1 MKPALPNI
9 IVTGASGIVGKSFLD
24 AAKENFKIFA
34 IARRSQ
40 MEVRINEHRN
50 IKWIQ
55 ADIGNQKNLN
65 KILDINIKEK
75 IDYVLHL
82 AGYYDFDNT
91 NNIEYIR
98 TNINGTRYILEY
110 SKKLKIKRFIFASSV
125 AASKFPGKNE
135 VINEKSP
142 LNDDKPYAK
151 SKKIGEKL
159 VKDFSQYFPCSVVRF
174 AAVFTDWC
182 EYGPLYIFLKTWLSK
197 KWNSRILAGKG
208 EFAIPY
214 IHSTCLCQILI
225 TIFTKSEKI
234 PNFDVYIASPDG
246 STSHRELF
254 EFSTRYFFG
263 RRIKSL
269 FIPKPIAIAGVVV
282 RYILGHIIGIMPFER
297 YWMMKYTDKA
307 LNIESSY
314 TRKELDWKPTPRF
327 GILRRLLYIIET
339 MKNNPDMFRSKNTKA
354 LLKTPKR
361 DNYMIYEVMVELN
374 KEITTRLKE
383 FLLNKN
389 RKEIFSHYQSSET
402 EKLEWDISVFYQL
415 LTASV
420 RNHDRFLLLNY
431 YKDILVPIRFREGF
445 ESHEVCNAILESG
458 RIIISLLVRNPDLK
472 GMEQVIHDNIAMTI
486 QLAVDE
492 VENVFEQLA
501 EKPSIEHIP
510 HRADV
515 EQKLQDL
522 ATFYITEK

>member
-1 MKPALPNI
+1 MKSALPNI

-24 AAKENFKIFA
+24 VAKENFKIFA
-34 IARRSQ
+34 I
-40 MEVRINEHRN
+40 
-50 IKWIQ
+50 
-55 ADIGNQKNLN
+55 
-65 KILDINIKEK
+65 
-75 IDYVLHL
+75 
-82 AGYYDFDNT
+82 
-91 NNIEYIR
+91 
-98 TNINGTRYILEY
+98 
-110 SKKLKIKRFIFASSV
+110 
-125 AASKFPGKNE
+125 
-135 VINEKSP
+135 
-142 LNDDKPYAK
+142 
-151 SKKIGEKL
+151 
-159 VKDFSQYFPCSVVRF
+159 
-174 AAVFTDWC
+174 
-182 EYGPLYIFLKTWLSK
+182 
-197 KWNSRILAGKG
+197 
-208 EFAIPY
+208 PY
-214 IHSTCLCQILI
+214 IHSSCICQILI
-225 TIFTKSEKI
+225 TIFMKSERL
-234 PNFDVYIASPDG
+234 PPFDIYIAGPDG

-254 EFSTRYFFG
+254 ESATRYFFG

-269 FIPKPIAIAGVVV
+269 FIPKSIATTGVVV

-314 TRKELDWKPTPRF
+314 T
-327 GILRRLLYIIET
+327 
-339 MKNNPDMFRSKNTKA
+339 
-354 LLKTPKR
+354 
-361 DNYMIYEVMVELN
+361 
-374 KEITTRLKE
+374 
-383 FLLNKN
+383 

-458 RIIISLLVRNPDLK
+458 RIIISLLVKNPDLK

-492 VENVFEQLA
+492 VENAFEKLA
-501 EKPSIEHIP
+501 EKPSIAHIP